1 VTENKKKK
9 ARGVSI
15 EKPSDVRRI
24 ARVVIAD
31 IFREQRQIEHAG
43 KINQLLQTWL
53 KGWEA
58 EKLCDVEMRLAVL
71 EEDVAKNKEARRD
84 RPGRY

>member
-1 VTENKKKK
+1 MTENKKKK

-53 KGWEA
+53 KGWEL
-58 EKLCDVEMRLAVL
+58 EKLESIEKRLRAL
-71 EEDVAKNKEARRD
+71 EDERRN
-84 RPGRY
+84 R